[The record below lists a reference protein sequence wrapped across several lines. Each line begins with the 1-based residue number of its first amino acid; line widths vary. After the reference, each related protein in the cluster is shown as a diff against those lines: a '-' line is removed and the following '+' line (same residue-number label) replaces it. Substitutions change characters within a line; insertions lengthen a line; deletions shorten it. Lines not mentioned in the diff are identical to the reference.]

1 MFRAGAKTINNST
14 ITGTWTTCV
23 EFTTTESG
31 RKSFSGCDAA
41 GSVGTNSNHI
51 YLSVGTEFF
60 FQKCAFFGTFPGV
73 TGCGQT

>member
-60 FQKCAFFGTFPGV
+60 FQKCAFSGTFPGV